1 MIDGYLFNYLL
12 RALLNINYYMR
23 IFIFTLTFIS
33 LCWSQVS
40 TSELNKMSNDQ
51 LNLIKEEFQKQNTE
65 NSIKDTNNNTQSN
78 ISEVFIESS
87 VEEKSLNS
95 SQYFGYDYFLKD
107 ISFFD
112 NIPTPSDFK
121 LGPGDEVILS
131 FWGETN
137 QRDRYIIDKNGMIF
151 FNNIGFVNISNKTI
165 KDAEKLLTEEL
176 SKIYSTLKDQNN
188 PTRLMLELGKL
199 KSINVYFTG
208 QVNSP
213 GINLIHPF
221 SDIFSALVQ
230 AGGVDDTGSLRNVT
244 LIRNGEKIK
253 VIDFYSFFTSGLSE
267 FQKVRIID
275 GDVIHIPVVEKRVS
289 IKGEIQREME
299 YELIDAESILDLI
312 DYAGGLTS
320 TASNKA
326 ILNNIIPMDKRI
338 SDDIAKSGSVIYLP
352 SSTNVQINNGAEVN
366 ILPIADN
373 DYSATVYGRV
383 TLPGEYPLSETTNLK
398 QVLDLAGG
406 FEDPIFRKTISDNIV
421 ILRLDNDQYYGR
433 EFNIDYKDADK
444 FELEVND
451 KIFVYEDINY
461 SNSLSYNIKGEVA
474 RPGTYPLIDGLTL
487 GQAIKVAGGIT
498 EMGSI
503 NSLFVTKS
511 LIGIDSEGNE
521 FIEEELVA
529 NIDLEFQVGNNNII
543 TVLPKT
549 NVIKVEGNVYNPGFI
564 AHQSGRGMT
573 LANAVELAGGYKP
586 YSIKK
591 NTYVTRANGEIEK
604 VNVFRG
610 RAKRIFPGDAIFV
623 PVDPN
628 PDEFDITSFFADLSS
643 TLANIAA
650 ILVIADNN

>member
-23 IFIFTLTFIS
+23 IFIFTLSFIS

-40 TSELNKMSNDQ
+40 ISELNKMSNDQ
-51 LNLIKEEFQKQNTE
+51 LNLIKEEFQKQNTDKLIEDE
-65 NSIKDTNNNTQSN
+65 NQNTQSN

-87 VEEKSLNS
+87 FEEESLNN
-95 SQYFGYDYFLKD
+95 QYFGYDYFQKD

-137 QRDRYIIDKNGMIF
+137 QRERYIIDKNGMIF
-151 FNNIGFVNISNKTI
+151 FDNIGFVNISNKTI

-176 SKIYSTLKDQNN
+176 SKIYSTLKDQDN
-188 PTRLMLELGKL
+188 PTKLMLELGKL

-230 AGGVDDTGSLRNVT
+230 VGGVDNTGSLRNVT
-244 LIRNGEKIK
+244 LIRNGEKIE

-267 FQKVRIID
+267 FQKIRIID

-289 IKGEIQREME
+289 IKGEIQKQMQ
-299 YELIDAESILDLI
+299 YELINSESIPDLI

-338 SDDIAKSGSVIYLP
+338 SDDIAKFGSIVYLP
-352 SSTNVQINNGAEVN
+352 SSADVLINNGAEVN
-366 ILPIADN
+366 ILPIANN
-373 DYSATVYGRV
+373 DYTATVYGRV
-383 TLPGEYPLSETTNLK
+383 TLPGEYPVSKSTNLK

-406 FEDPIFRKTISDNIV
+406 FEDPIFRKTINDNIV
-421 ILRLDNDQYYGR
+421 VLRLDDNQYYGK
-433 EFNIDYKDADK
+433 EFNISYEDSDK
-444 FELEVND
+444 FEIQVND

-461 SNSLSYNIKGEVA
+461 SNSFSYTINGEVSL
-474 RPGTYPLIDGLTL
+474 PGTYPLRDGLTL
-487 GQAIKVAGGIT
+487 GDAIKIAGGIS

-503 NSLFVTKS
+503 NSVFVTKS
-511 LIGIDSEGNE
+511 LISINEDGNE
-521 FIEEELVA
+521 ITEEELVA
-529 NIDLEFQVGNNNII
+529 NINLDFEIGNNNTI
-543 TVLPKT
+543 TILPKT
-549 NVIKVEGNVYNPGFI
+549 NVIKVTGNVYNPGFI
-564 AHQSGRGMT
+564 AHQSGKGMT
-573 LANAVELAGGYKP
+573 LSNAVELAGGYKP
-586 YSIKK
+586 FSIKK

-623 PVDPN
+623 PVDPS
-628 PDEFDITSFFADLSS
+628 PDEFDITSFIADVSS

>member
-23 IFIFTLTFIS
+23 IFIFTLSFIS

-40 TSELNKMSNDQ
+40 ISELNKMSNDQ
-51 LNLIKEEFQKQNTE
+51 LNLIKEEFQKQNTDKLIEDE
-65 NSIKDTNNNTQSN
+65 NQNTQSN

-87 VEEKSLNS
+87 FEEESLNN
-95 SQYFGYDYFLKD
+95 QYFGYDYFQKD

-137 QRDRYIIDKNGMIF
+137 QRERYIIDKNGMIF
-151 FNNIGFVNISNKTI
+151 FDNIGFVNISNKTI

-176 SKIYSTLKDQNN
+176 SKIYSTLKDQDN
-188 PTRLMLELGKL
+188 PTKLMLELGKL

-230 AGGVDDTGSLRNVT
+230 VGGVDNTGSLRNVT
-244 LIRNGEKIK
+244 LIRNGEKIE

-267 FQKVRIID
+267 FQKIRIID

-289 IKGEIQREME
+289 IKGEIQKQMQ
-299 YELIDAESILDLI
+299 YELINSESIPDLI

-338 SDDIAKSGSVIYLP
+338 SDDIAKFGSIVYLP
-352 SSTNVQINNGAEVN
+352 SSADVLINNGAEVN
-366 ILPIADN
+366 ILPIANN
-373 DYSATVYGRV
+373 DYTATVYGRV
-383 TLPGEYPLSETTNLK
+383 TLPGEYPVSKSTNLK

-406 FEDPIFRKTISDNIV
+406 FEDPIFRKTINDNIV
-421 ILRLDNDQYYGR
+421 VLRLDDNQYYGK
-433 EFNIDYKDADK
+433 EFNISYEDSDK
-444 FELEVND
+444 FEIQVND

-461 SNSLSYNIKGEVA
+461 SNSFSYTINGEVSL
-474 RPGTYPLIDGLTL
+474 PGTYPLRDGLTL
-487 GQAIKVAGGIT
+487 GDAIKIAGGIS

-503 NSLFVTKS
+503 NSVFVTKS
-511 LIGIDSEGNE
+511 LISINEDGNE
-521 FIEEELVA
+521 ITEEELVA
-529 NIDLEFQVGNNNII
+529 NINLDFEIGNNNTI
-543 TVLPKT
+543 TILPKT
-549 NVIKVEGNVYNPGFI
+549 NVIKVTGNVYNPGFI
-564 AHQSGRGMT
+564 AHQSGKGMT
-573 LANAVELAGGYKP
+573 LSNAVELAGGYKP
-586 YSIKK
+586 FSIKK

-604 VNVFRG
+604 VNLFRG
-610 RAKRIFPGDAIFV
+610 RAKRVFPGDSIFV
-623 PVDPN
+623 PADPN
-628 PDEFDITSFFADLSS
+628 PDEFDITSFIADLSS

>member
-1 MIDGYLFNYLL
+1 
-12 RALLNINYYMR
+12 
-23 IFIFTLTFIS
+23 
-33 LCWSQVS
+33 VS
-40 TSELNKMSNDQ
+40 ISELNKMSNDQ
-51 LNLIKEEFQKQNTE
+51 LNLIKEEFQKQNTDKLIEDE
-65 NSIKDTNNNTQSN
+65 NQNTQSN

-87 VEEKSLNS
+87 FEEESLNN
-95 SQYFGYDYFLKD
+95 QYFGYDYFQKD

-137 QRDRYIIDKNGMIF
+137 QRERYIIDKNGMIF
-151 FNNIGFVNISNKTI
+151 FDNIGFVNISNKTI

-176 SKIYSTLKDQNN
+176 SKIYSTLKDQDN
-188 PTRLMLELGKL
+188 PTKLMLELGKL

-208 QVNSP
+208 QVNNP

-230 AGGVDDTGSLRNVT
+230 VGGVDNTGSLRNVT
-244 LIRNGEKIK
+244 LIRNGEKIE

-267 FQKVRIID
+267 FQKIRIID

-289 IKGEIQREME
+289 IKGEIQKQMQ
-299 YELIDAESILDLI
+299 YELINSESIPDLI

-338 SDDIAKSGSVIYLP
+338 SDDIAKFGSIVYLP
-352 SSTNVQINNGAEVN
+352 SSADVLINNGAEVN
-366 ILPIADN
+366 ILPIANN
-373 DYSATVYGRV
+373 DYTATVYGRV
-383 TLPGEYPLSETTNLK
+383 TLPGEYPVSKSTNLK

-406 FEDPIFRKTISDNIV
+406 FEDPIFRKTINDNIV
-421 ILRLDNDQYYGR
+421 VLRLDDNQYYGK
-433 EFNIDYKDADK
+433 EFNISYEDSDK
-444 FELEVND
+444 FEIQVND

-461 SNSLSYNIKGEVA
+461 SNSFSYTINGEVSL
-474 RPGTYPLIDGLTL
+474 PGTYPLRDGLTL
-487 GQAIKVAGGIT
+487 GDAIKIAGGIS

-503 NSLFVTKS
+503 NSVFVTKS
-511 LIGIDSEGNE
+511 LISINEDGNE
-521 FIEEELVA
+521 ITEEELVA
-529 NIDLEFQVGNNNII
+529 NINLDFEIGNNNTI
-543 TVLPKT
+543 TILPKT
-549 NVIKVEGNVYNPGFI
+549 NVIKVTGNVYNPGFI
-564 AHQSGRGMT
+564 AHQSGKGMT
-573 LANAVELAGGYKP
+573 LSNAVELAGGYKP
-586 YSIKK
+586 FSIKK

-623 PVDPN
+623 PVDPS
-628 PDEFDITSFFADLSS
+628 PDEFDITSFIADVSS

>member
-23 IFIFTLTFIS
+23 IFIFTLSFIS

-40 TSELNKMSNDQ
+40 ISELNKMSNDQ
-51 LNLIKEEFQKQNTE
+51 LNLIKEEFQKQNTDKLIEDE
-65 NSIKDTNNNTQSN
+65 NQNTQSN

-87 VEEKSLNS
+87 FEEESLNN
-95 SQYFGYDYFLKD
+95 QYFGYDYFQKD

-137 QRDRYIIDKNGMIF
+137 QRERYIIDKNGMIF
-151 FNNIGFVNISNKTI
+151 FDNIGFVNISNKTI

-176 SKIYSTLKDQNN
+176 SKIYSTLKDQDN
-188 PTRLMLELGKL
+188 PTKLMLELGKL

-208 QVNSP
+208 QVNNP

-221 SDIFSALVQ
+221 SDVFSALVQ
-230 AGGVDDTGSLRNVT
+230 AGGVDNAGSLRNVT
-244 LIRNGEKIK
+244 LIRNGKKIE
-253 VIDFYSFFTSGLSE
+253 VIDFYSFFISGLSE
-267 FQKVRIID
+267 FQKIRIID

-289 IKGEIQREME
+289 IKGEIQKQMQ
-299 YELIDAESILDLI
+299 YELINSESIPDLI

-338 SDDIAKSGSVIYLP
+338 SDDIAKFGSIVYLP
-352 SSTNVQINNGAEVN
+352 SSADVLINNGAEVN
-366 ILPIADN
+366 ILPIANN
-373 DYSATVYGRV
+373 DYTATVYGRV
-383 TLPGEYPLSETTNLK
+383 TLPGEYPVSKSTNLK

-406 FEDPIFRKTISDNIV
+406 FEDPIFRKTINDNIV
-421 ILRLDNDQYYGR
+421 VLRLDDNQYYGK
-433 EFNIDYKDADK
+433 EFNISYEDSDK
-444 FELEVND
+444 FEIQVND

-461 SNSLSYNIKGEVA
+461 SNSFSYTINGEVSL
-474 RPGTYPLIDGLTL
+474 PGTYPLRDGLTL
-487 GQAIKVAGGIT
+487 GDAIKIAGGIS

-503 NSLFVTKS
+503 NSVFVTKS
-511 LIGIDSEGNE
+511 LISINEDGNE
-521 FIEEELVA
+521 ITEEELVA
-529 NIDLEFQVGNNNII
+529 NINLDFEIGNNNTI
-543 TVLPKT
+543 TILPKT
-549 NVIKVEGNVYNPGFI
+549 NVIKVTGNVYNPGFI
-564 AHQSGRGMT
+564 AHQSGKGMT
-573 LANAVELAGGYKP
+573 LSNAVELAGGYKP
-586 YSIKK
+586 FSIKK

-623 PVDPN
+623 PVDPS
-628 PDEFDITSFFADLSS
+628 PDEFDITSFIADVSS

>member
-23 IFIFTLTFIS
+23 IFIFTLSFIS

-40 TSELNKMSNDQ
+40 ISELNKMSNDQ
-51 LNLIKEEFQKQNTE
+51 LNLIKEEFQKQNTDE
-65 NSIKDTNNNTQSN
+65 LIEDANQNTQSN

-87 VEEKSLNS
+87 FEEESLNN
-95 SQYFGYDYFLKD
+95 QYFGYDYFQKD

-137 QRDRYIIDKNGMIF
+137 QRERYIIDKNGMIF
-151 FNNIGFVNISNKTI
+151 FDNIGFVNISNKTI

-176 SKIYSTLKDQNN
+176 SKIYSTLKDQDN
-188 PTRLMLELGKL
+188 PTKLMLELGKL

-230 AGGVDDTGSLRNVT
+230 VGGVDNTGSLRNVT
-244 LIRNGEKIK
+244 LIRNGEKIE

-267 FQKVRIID
+267 FQKIRIID

-289 IKGEIQREME
+289 IKGEIQKQMQ
-299 YELIDAESILDLI
+299 YELINSESIPDLI

-338 SDDIAKSGSVIYLP
+338 SDDIAKFGSIVYLP
-352 SSTNVQINNGAEVN
+352 SSADVLINNGAEVN
-366 ILPIADN
+366 ILPIANN
-373 DYSATVYGRV
+373 DYTATVYGRV
-383 TLPGEYPLSETTNLK
+383 TLPGEYPVSKSTNLK

-406 FEDPIFRKTISDNIV
+406 FEDPIFRKTINDNIV
-421 ILRLDNDQYYGR
+421 VLRLDDNQYYGK
-433 EFNIDYKDADK
+433 EFNISYEDSDK
-444 FELEVND
+444 FELQVND

-461 SNSLSYNIKGEVA
+461 SNSFSYTINGEVSL
-474 RPGTYPLIDGLTL
+474 PGTYPLRDGLTL
-487 GQAIKVAGGIT
+487 GDAIKIAGGIS

-503 NSLFVTKS
+503 NSVFVTKS
-511 LIGIDSEGNE
+511 LISINEDGNE
-521 FIEEELVA
+521 ITEEELVA
-529 NIDLEFQVGNNNII
+529 NINLDFEIGNNNTI
-543 TVLPKT
+543 TILPKT
-549 NVIKVEGNVYNPGFI
+549 NVIKVTGNVYNPGFI
-564 AHQSGRGMT
+564 AHQSGKGMT
-573 LANAVELAGGYKP
+573 LSNAVELAGGYKP
-586 YSIKK
+586 FSIKK

-628 PDEFDITSFFADLSS
+628 PDEFDITSFIADVSS

>member
-23 IFIFTLTFIS
+23 IFIFTLSFIS

-40 TSELNKMSNDQ
+40 ISVLNKMSNDQ
-51 LNLIKEEFQKQNTE
+51 LNLIKEEFQKQNTDKLIEDE
-65 NSIKDTNNNTQSN
+65 NQNTQSN

-87 VEEKSLNS
+87 FEEESLNN
-95 SQYFGYDYFLKD
+95 QYFGYDYFQKD

-137 QRDRYIIDKNGMIF
+137 QRERYIIDKNGMIF
-151 FNNIGFVNISNKTI
+151 FDNIGFVNISNKTI

-176 SKIYSTLKDQNN
+176 SKIYSTLKDQDN
-188 PTRLMLELGKL
+188 PTKLMLELGKL

-230 AGGVDDTGSLRNVT
+230 VGGVDNTGSLRNVT
-244 LIRNGEKIK
+244 LIRNGEKIE

-267 FQKVRIID
+267 FQKIRIID

-289 IKGEIQREME
+289 IKGEIQKQMQ
-299 YELIDAESILDLI
+299 YELINSESIPDLI

-338 SDDIAKSGSVIYLP
+338 SDDIAKFGSIVYLP
-352 SSTNVQINNGAEVN
+352 SSADVLINNGAEVN
-366 ILPIADN
+366 ILPIANN
-373 DYSATVYGRV
+373 DYTATVYGRV
-383 TLPGEYPLSETTNLK
+383 TLPGEYPVSKSTNLK

-406 FEDPIFRKTISDNIV
+406 FEDPIFRKTINDNIV
-421 ILRLDNDQYYGR
+421 VLRLDDNQYYGK
-433 EFNIDYKDADK
+433 EFNISYEDSDK
-444 FELEVND
+444 FELQVND

-461 SNSLSYNIKGEVA
+461 SNSFSYTINGEVSL
-474 RPGTYPLIDGLTL
+474 PGTYPLRDGLTL
-487 GQAIKVAGGIT
+487 GDAIKIAGGI
-498 EMGSI
+498 S
-503 NSLFVTKS
+503 
-511 LIGIDSEGNE
+511 
-521 FIEEELVA
+521 
-529 NIDLEFQVGNNNII
+529 
-543 TVLPKT
+543 
-549 NVIKVEGNVYNPGFI
+549 
-564 AHQSGRGMT
+564 
-573 LANAVELAGGYKP
+573 
-586 YSIKK
+586 
-591 NTYVTRANGEIEK
+591 
-604 VNVFRG
+604 
-610 RAKRIFPGDAIFV
+610 
-623 PVDPN
+623 
-628 PDEFDITSFFADLSS
+628 
-643 TLANIAA
+643 
-650 ILVIADNN
+650 